1 LSFRY
6 MLTKLSSHLVEQ
18 ARQTLSGVPEDSA
31 AKVDI
36 VLDVTCA
43 VVARPASLA
52 AVAGD
57 IIVR

>member
-1 LSFRY
+1 